1 MMSLPWQGYF
11 GGKYNVRNLQWVPN
25 TLAKLRLDMTTLT
38 VSKDRICLF
47 VWKKK
52 EKLFRASL
60 SFIFFSVSD
69 LVGVILWSSSF
80 FADNFK
86 EIQKF
91 GDWDS

>member
-1 MMSLPWQGYF
+1 MF
-11 GGKYNVRNLQWVPN
+11 
-25 TLAKLRLDMTTLT
+25 
-38 VSKDRICLF
+38 ICLK
-47 VWKKK
+47 KKK

-69 LVGVILWSSSF
+69 LVGVILWSSYF

-91 GDWDS
+91 GD